1 MKVNLLALDSA
12 SSICGVAVL
21 QSDTEQ
27 TQITTTEHEGVAQ
40 HAEYILPLITQ
51 SLEQAQLKKNELN
64 VIAFAQGPGGFTGLR
79 VACGVAQG
87 IAYALGLKVAP
98 ISSLLAVAAQQ
109 KQCSEAEAAALIE
122 VVVVD
127 ARMQELYV
135 GAYQRT
141 ATGWYNLHKP
151 ILINQPSFY
160 YYLKQLVQQQEQLGT
175 GVRVRVSGD
184 GLKVFPDLME
194 RISELDVL
202 IGNTESAQVETIAE
216 LALLAYKEQ
225 RLVDP
230 AFAAPLYVRNR
241 VAFTIAERETGLG
254 GNPSALWQS
263 VQFRPLV
270 QEQLASLSL
279 LEAQLQTDPWTIQQ
293 FRQSLE
299 SGHWMWVVLYRH
311 QVVAYAVVMPTVA
324 EAELL
329 LIGVAVEQQRQGIA
343 QQLLCYVEQYARAQ
357 GCEKMHLEVRESNYA
372 ARELYEGA
380 GYLHVGKR
388 KDYYKKSHTERE
400 SALLYTKV
408 LA

>member
-12 SSICGVAVL
+12 NSICGVAVL
-21 QSDTEQ
+21 QSNAEQ
-27 TQITTTEHEGVAQ
+27 IQTTVAEHEGVAQ
-40 HAEYILPLITQ
+40 HAEYILPLITH
-51 SLEQAQLKKNELN
+51 SLEQAQIKKNELN

-87 IAYALGLKVAP
+87 VAYALGLKVAP
-98 ISSLLAVAAQQ
+98 ISSLQAVAAQQ
-109 KQCSEAEAAALIE
+109 KPCAEAVIE

-151 ILINQPSFY
+151 ILINQPSFN
-160 YYLKQLVQQQEQLGT
+160 YYLKQLVQQQELLGT

-184 GLKVFPDLME
+184 GLEAFPALIE
-194 RISELDVL
+194 RLSELGVL
-202 IGNTESAQVETIAE
+202 IGNTDRVQVKTIAE

-230 AFAAPLYVRNR
+230 ALAAPLYVRNR

-263 VQFRPLV
+263 VQFKPLAPD
-270 QEQLASLSL
+270 QLESLAC
-279 LEAQLQTDPWTIQQ
+279 LEAQLQIDPWTLAQ
-293 FRQSLE
+293 FRQSLDA
-299 SGHWMWVVLYRH
+299 GHWMWVAIH
-311 QVVAYAVVMPTVA
+311 QDQVVAYAVVMPTVA

-329 LIGVAVEQQRQGIA
+329 LIGVETEHQRQGIA
-343 QQLLCYVEQYARAQ
+343 QQLLCYIEQYARAQ
-357 GCEKMHLEVRESNYA
+357 ACEKMHLEVRESNYA

-380 GYLHVGKR
+380 GYVQVGKR
-388 KDYYKKSHTERE
+388 KDYYKTSQTERE
-400 SALLYTKV
+400 SALLYTKR